1 MIPKFRAWDKEKEK
15 MLEVANI
22 SFDKEAYGYDLI
34 TIDKAK
40 ESPML
45 WTFNRLE
52 EFVLMQYTG
61 LKDKNGVEI
70 YEGDI
75 CNVGVNMWG
84 AIMTRSGEVIF
95 NEDDIQYQI
104 VIEDFLTITGKS
116 EFETSEVIGN
126 ICENGDLLEVGG
138 E

>member
-1 MIPKFRAWDKEKEK
+1 MREIKFRAWDKENEK

-52 EFVLMQYTG
+52 DFVLMQYAG

-70 YEGDI
+70 FEGDI
-75 CNVGVNMWG
+75 VKSQDGTGGLIYKHIVEWNDFYKGFDPM
-84 AIMTRSGEVIF
+84 RKDESYF
-95 NEDDIQYQI
+95 NRRGCEI
-104 VIEDFLTITGKS
+104 
-116 EFETSEVIGN
+116 IGN
-126 ICENGDLLEVGG
+126 IYENGDLLEVA